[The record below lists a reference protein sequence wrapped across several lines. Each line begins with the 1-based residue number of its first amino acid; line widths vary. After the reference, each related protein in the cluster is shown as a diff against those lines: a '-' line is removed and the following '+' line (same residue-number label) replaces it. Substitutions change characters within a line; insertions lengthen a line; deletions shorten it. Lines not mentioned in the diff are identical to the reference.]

1 MPTWDEH
8 GNLVDDGQAREWDE
22 HGRPVRR
29 PRRGQGRSLAQ
40 EAEQT
45 LATINRGIPFAQD
58 LTAALGGARN
68 AAQGGSFGE
77 GYQQQAQRNRD
88 LTTDFRERRP
98 NAAAFAEGT
107 GNALPVM
114 ATLGASAP
122 QQIAGRGAGLF
133 LNQSAR
139 AGASGAAWGAGY
151 GAATGDAAPG
161 MPLEDRLARGNQ
173 GAGLGAAFGAV
184 TPAAVNAVSGARN
197 AIAPAWQRFSASLP
211 RIAPQ
216 AEQGVGMMGGQ
227 MLAGGRRPPPP
238 EPPAPPSGPRIP
250 GSAMNTIDRLADRN
264 RMSPDDVEAAL
275 WRARENPQG
284 QVTADIFG
292 DAGVRTTRAIAQGP
306 GQTGGRA
313 AEVARARSNEQEDR
327 ILSELNRRLNVAETP
342 QQAMASLEAQ
352 YAEASANLYEP
363 LFARPMTSEAR
374 RTAETTLQRYAN
386 TPVFRDASNRAQRIF
401 DLDRANG
408 IVEGSIDDN
417 FGRYLHYLKMGLDD
431 ASRFAR
437 TPQAGVQ
444 ATEMRGVQQMRR
456 QVLQAI
462 DEAVPG
468 YRDARNRW
476 ATLSSAEEA
485 LGEGA
490 TLTNQNADAIRARLG
505 QMTDFERYH
514 ARVGFANEVAER
526 LGRRGSVNGN
536 RNIAEALGSPEIQR
550 RVSAMFETP
559 EQAAAFLD
567 TLNQQNMLMRNAQ
580 QWGTGSQTYS
590 NAAHGADEALN
601 TMADAGVQM
610 ATGNPGG
617 ALRRGVQGVANAATF
632 GRIERANNQRGEALL
647 RRVDTPDSESFAH
660 AVVAE
665 LRRRAQQRAAH
676 TAASEVGA
684 RATGS
689 QQGRR
694 RR

>member
-8 GNLVDDGQAREWDE
+8 GNLIDDGQAREWDE
-22 HGRPVRR
+22 NGRQVRR
-29 PRRGQGRSLAQ
+29 PRRGQGRSALQ
-40 EAEQT
+40 EIEQG

-58 LTAALGGARN
+58 LTAALGGARS

-122 QQIAGRGAGLF
+122 QQIAGRGAELF

-227 MLAGGRRPPPP
+227 MLAGGRRPPAAV
-238 EPPAPPSGPRIP
+238 PPAPPSGPRIP

-313 AEVARARSNEQEDR
+313 AEVARARSSEQEDR

-352 YAEASANLYEP
+352 YAEASANQYGP
-363 LFARPMTSEAR
+363 VFAQRLEGQNRQSLEA
-374 RTAETTLQRYAN
+374 ALQRFQGD
-386 TPVFRDASNRAQRIF
+386 PVFNDAMRRGQEIFTRDQRT
-401 DLDRANG
+401 G
-408 IVEGSIDDN
+408 VVTGEMDDSLA
-417 FGRYLHYLKMGLDD
+417 RWAHYVKMGLDD
-431 ASRFAR
+431 ASRFAA
-437 TPQAGVQ
+437 TPQGGRQ
-444 ATEMRGVQQMRR
+444 ATELAGIRRMRSQFVNA
-456 QVLQAI
+456 L
-462 DEAVPG
+462 DESIPG
-468 YRDARNRW
+468 YREARNRW
-476 ATLSSAEEA
+476 ASLASAEEA

-490 TLTNQNADAIRARLG
+490 TLTNQNADAIRTRLA

-514 ARVGFANEVAER
+514 ARVGFANEIAER
-526 LGRRGSVNGN
+526 LGSRGSVNGN

-567 TLNQQNMLMRNAQ
+567 TLNQQNMLMLNAK
-580 QWGTGSQTYS
+580 QWGTGSPTYS

-647 RRVDTPDSESFAH
+647 RRVDTPDSQAFAH
-660 AVVAE
+660 AVVEE

-694 RR
+694 RQ

>member
-8 GNLVDDGQAREWDE
+8 GNLIDDGQAREWDE

-58 LTAALGGARN
+58 LTAALGGARS

-107 GNALPVM
+107 GNALPVI

-122 QQIAGRGAGLF
+122 QQAAGRGAGLF

-161 MPLEDRLARGNQ
+161 MPIDERLARGNQ
-173 GAGLGAAFGAV
+173 GAALGGAFGAA
-184 TPAAVNAVSGARN
+184 TPAAVNAVSGVRN

-227 MLAGGRRPPPP
+227 MLAGGRRPPQAV
-238 EPPAPPSGPRIP
+238 PPAPPSGPRIP

-313 AEVARARSNEQEDR
+313 AEVARARASEQEDR

-342 QQAMASLEAQ
+342 QQAMASLREQ
-352 YAEASANLYEP
+352 YAEVGANNY
-363 LFARPMTSEAR
+363 RPAFEAQLTSEQRRGLEGTIARFRGNEAFDSAAR
-374 RTAETTLQRYAN
+374 R
-386 TPVFRDASNRAQRIF
+386 AQEIF
-401 DLDRANG
+401 DLDRRTG
-408 IVEGSIDDN
+408 VVEGAIDDN
-417 FGRYLHYLKMGLDD
+417 FQRYAHYLKMGLDEEAQFS
-431 ASRFAR
+431 ASMMSGR
-437 TPQAGVQ
+437 QASQVAGIRR
-444 ATEMRGVQQMRR
+444 MRAQMIESMD
-456 QVLQAI
+456 QNI
-462 DEAVPG
+462 PG
-468 YRDARNRW
+468 YREARNRW
-476 ATLSSAEEA
+476 ASLASAEEA

-490 TLTNQNADAIRARLG
+490 TLTNQNADAIRTRLG

-514 ARVGFANEVAER
+514 ARVGFANEIAER

-647 RRVDTPDSESFAH
+647 RRVDTPDSQSFAH
-660 AVVAE
+660 AVVEE

-694 RR
+694 RQ